1 MADKTNNEENTVVQ
15 AIGKSIKSSP
25 RKANVTLSLI
35 RGLRG
40 DKAINNLVFCRK
52 RISNEILKILKSA
65 ISNAENNHQLDI
77 DKLIVKEASV
87 GKSMVLKRF
96 RPRARGRAG
105 KILKPFSRIRILVQ
119 EKNEDDKKKLN
130 ENKKIKVDD
139 GTKN

>member
-1 MADKTNNEENTVVQ
+1 MAENTNNDENTTVQ

-25 RKANVTLSLI
+25 RKANLTLSLI
-35 RGLRG
+35 RGLKV
-40 DKAINNLVFCRK
+40 DKAINNLEFCRK
-52 RISNEILKILKSA
+52 RVSNEILKILKSA

-77 DKLIVKEASV
+77 DKLVVKEASV

-105 KILKPFSRIRILVQ
+105 KILKTFSRIRILVQ
-119 EKNEDDKKKLN
+119 EKDEDEKKKN
-130 ENKKIKVDD
+130 IKNKQKKVND

>member
-35 RGLRG
+35 RGLRL

>member
-35 RGLRG
+35 RGLRV

-65 ISNAENNHQLDI
+65 ISNAENNHHSSRIPTQAFFFLQQG
-77 DKLIVKEASV
+77 LI
-87 GKSMVLKRF
+87 
-96 RPRARGRAG
+96 
-105 KILKPFSRIRILVQ
+105 FSR
-119 EKNEDDKKKLN
+119 KN
-130 ENKKIKVDD
+130 
-139 GTKN
+139 